1 MDKKNLMYLR
11 VRITKQTYYNLCK
24 WAAAAGYGE
33 KDLGRVID
41 KMAREHAIR
50 TNVTRHTEEKE
61 T

>member
-1 MDKKNLMYLR
+1 MMYLR

-41 KMAREHAIR
+41 KMARERAIR
-50 TNVTRHTEEKE
+50 TNIARHTEEKE

>member
-1 MDKKNLMYLR
+1 MDKKNLMYLW

-41 KMAREHAIR
+41 KMARERAIR
-50 TNVTRHTEEKE
+50 TNIARQTEEKE